1 MESFL
6 ERTFCYFTWFLY
18 HKACRD
24 MTMFPRTF
32 DMMRLQCNYELQSRS
47 LPSVCIGRS
56 TILQVRIHRGKDV
69 VCVSRSEEPRL
80 LSSSMLL
87 FLQEWKGTQRFS
99 DERRIAI
106 CLCSLWL
113 HHSKIG
119 PETMRRSP
127 TVAWY
132 LDENIQIR
140 PSWRL
145 RNHPDLFVV
154 PFMRG
159 LPMWFDFNAS
169 NWELDMMDFSSVLY
183 DWVQLLVKSADI

>member
-1 MESFL
+1 MPRYDHVSADLWYDEATKPFL
-6 ERTFCYFTWFLY
+6 T
-18 HKACRD
+18 
-24 MTMFPRTF
+24 
-32 DMMRLQCNYELQSRS
+32 
-47 LPSVCIGRS
+47 IGMYRPEHHLTS
-56 TILQVRIHRGKDV
+56 KDTSWKDV

-145 RNHPDLFVV
+145 RNHLDLPVV
-154 PFMRG
+154 PFMMG

-169 NWELDMMDFSSVLY
+169 NWELDMMDFCSVLY
-183 DWVQLLVKSADI
+183 HWVQLLVKSADM